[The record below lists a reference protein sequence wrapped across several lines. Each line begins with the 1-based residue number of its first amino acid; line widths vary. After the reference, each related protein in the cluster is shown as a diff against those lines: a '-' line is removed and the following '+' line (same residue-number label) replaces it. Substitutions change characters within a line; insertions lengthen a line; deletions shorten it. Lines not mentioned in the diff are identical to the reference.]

1 MIKCIRKNCSK
12 SEGSD
17 PDFGFLICWVYSLRN
32 ARSSTKLGAVQR
44 ILFTKGIAG
53 ELGGCR
59 DQSDC
64 FVQRQRINPM
74 RPQVRG
80 YEWDFPPLANG
91 AFPYKSEVLKA
102 VQYSYLEVFF
112 QCDRQLVDV
121 LACCFQ
127 SVFVVSL
134 GDRNIRSVDIFQLQ

>member
-1 MIKCIRKNCSK
+1 MIKYIRKNCSK

-80 YEWDFPPLANG
+80 YEWDFPPLG
-91 AFPYKSEVLKA
+91 KRCISIRVKGFESGSVFVLG
-102 VQYSYLEVFF
+102 SFF

-127 SVFVVSL
+127 TVFVVSL